1 MVYTKIDEIQIK
13 DWLKNNLNDERYSH
27 SLGTAGCAKELAGMY
42 GINQEKAYIAGLL
55 HDCAKCFS
63 NEKLLDIIKNN
74 LEVDE
79 CEMLNY
85 KTLHAPVSA
94 YYAEKEFGVTD
105 KEILSAIRWHTLGQ
119 IEMSDFEK
127 MRYEVQLETM
137 QTGKRDEEKYKKM
150 QDLYSELVE
159 IDDAKKFFEAE
170 TKFNIVIADVN
181 KIIGEAIKDVMQ

>member
-1 MVYTKIDEIQIK
+1 VKVVIQICK
-13 DWLKNNLNDERYSH
+13 RRSDKMNIYDTANRLAQEIKQSEEYVNYKMAKQALNLN
-27 SLGTAGCAKELAGMY
+27 TELR
-42 GINQEKAYIAGLL
+42 K
-55 HDCAKCFS
+55 
-63 NEKLLDIIKNN
+63 
-74 LEVDE
+74 
-79 CEMLNY
+79 
-85 KTLHAPVSA
+85 
-94 YYAEKEFGVTD
+94 
-105 KEILSAIRWHTLGQ
+105 R
-119 IEMSDFEK
+119 MSDFEK